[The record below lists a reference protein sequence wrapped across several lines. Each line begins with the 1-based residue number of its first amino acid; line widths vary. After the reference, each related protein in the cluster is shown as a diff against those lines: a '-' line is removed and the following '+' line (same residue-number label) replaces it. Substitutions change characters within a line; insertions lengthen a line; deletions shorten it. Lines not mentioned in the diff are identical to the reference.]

1 ISCVVASAL
10 ADNGAGSKTASVEE
24 FVTSHRVPA
33 SIARPSDYNE
43 NDENDDAA
51 DDDDDDD
58 DDDVVDV
65 ERKTM
70 AKNGKHAKKVA
81 PKLESFDK
89 KPANLEQP
97 RRFDFVDEDRADNDA
112 VVAAKRQVRVELEN
126 FGDTGVL
133 HEDGVRRSDA
143 YKSRLQGQRD
153 SLIPGVRVSDEYP
166 TTMMPVLTTPR
177 ETRAFDFVPVN
188 IIRDDGKE
196 TSFRERNFGDFG
208 DVSLVPAGT
217 NSRIQVKKGPNGK
230 DYEYEYVY
238 YYYDEEDE
246 NKAGTADS
254 AVTNSY
260 DVPSR
265 TTPAPRRG
273 GSSPNRNKYAN
284 VERSSTVEPASNEVI
299 PNRNGNRGRQLVE
312 TEDVSEERLPT
323 NTRFPP
329 SYEIN
334 WCDDRSRSSHNT
346 GTTEPSRTRGNRP
359 RPGLDL
365 VDSSSF
371 RTHQEGPEFPQV
383 LPKGP
388 VRFLG
393 VTPNEENGEERAVT
407 RGRARPQKVQE
418 PAPVE
423 EIVEDAP
430 APTTRRRPI
439 STLSSEIDVET
450 RGSLR
455 ASEERE
461 DEQEDASSPTEK
473 ARDRQSSA
481 ENAKREREDSDSPS
495 TTSANTENP
504 TTEYPSSMDKVALDL
519 YAFVQQG
526 QNNLVD
532 ASGTDSSSD
541 VTTTSNEENT
551 TDLAAAT
558 ELSATTV
565 TLEPITTTTATTTTT
580 TTTTTTAASPTES
593 TTVATTTA
601 GTTTTIGTT
610 TTTTEPPTTTQAAV
624 GRGKFRRPGIGG
636 ITTGSRNRFK
646 SNGSGSTSTSTEA
659 PAEPTQRTRNRFG
672 GNGSNGGGFKRNRP
686 GQKQPP
692 LPEEDAVQKESA
704 SSVHAERPSP
714 GATTRGRFRGSG
726 STRSVTSSTPA
737 TPSNGGSTSSS
748 NGASSGVSR
757 PSFNKLNINRRRGR
771 PTTTAPNGSEESQES
786 AKETAQES
794 LTTAPKSTSATRARL
809 PAPGVRPVIKPGAR
823 INLRPKPGQ
832 STTTTTAAPLS
843 ADKEEESSIDE
854 PAGEGTEEETHEM
867 FEKSKEEKEKHSC
880 RNALPGTSKQF
891 IPFQKAPAETSP
903 PPTRSTTVNPLNK
916 LRNRNR
922 LQVHPKTTT
931 RAPVSLAS
939 RRSPLLPRRKATEPP
954 VPPSQDEA
962 SEEPEASSSGE
973 TEPTE
978 PTSAETSTA
987 ASTKH
992 EETRG
997 LSGLLA
1003 PRRRITPRRP
1013 GQIVPRE

>member
-1 ISCVVASAL
+1 MWIKFALLISCTIANTL
-10 ADNGAGSKTASVEE
+10 ADNGPRSKAVSIEE
-24 FVTSHRVPA
+24 FVTSHKVPEN
-33 SIARPSDYNE
+33 IARPSDY
-43 NDENDDAA
+43 DE
-51 DDDDDDD
+51 D

-65 ERKTM
+65 ERKTIS
-70 AKNGKHAKKVA
+70 KHGKHTKKVI
-81 PKLESFDK
+81 PKFESFDK
-89 KPANLEQP
+89 KLGDLDPV
-97 RRFDFVDEDRADNDA
+97 RRFDFVDEDKATNGNN
-112 VVAAKRQVRVELEN
+112 AKRQVRVELEN

-133 HEDGVRRSDA
+133 QEDGIRRSDTHR
-143 YKSRLQGQRD
+143 SRLQSNKD
-153 SLIPGVRVSDEYP
+153 SVIPGVHVSDEYP

-177 ETRAFDFVPVN
+177 EARAFDFVPVN

-196 TSFRERNFGDFG
+196 TSFHERNFGDFS

-265 TTPAPRRG
+265 TTSAPRRG
-273 GSSPNRNKYAN
+273 GSSANRSKYSN

-299 PNRNGNRGRQLVE
+299 PNRNNNRGRQLVDA
-312 TEDVSEERLPT
+312 EDVSEERLPT

-329 SYEIN
+329 
-334 WCDDRSRSSHNT
+334 RSRSNHNT
-346 GTTEPSRTRGNRP
+346 ATTEPSRTRGNRP

-393 VTPNEENGEERAVT
+393 VTPNEDNGEERAT
-407 RGRARPQKVQE
+407 ARGRGRPQRVQE

-423 EIVEDAP
+423 ELVEDVP

-439 STLSSEIDVET
+439 TTMSPQTEGEAV
-450 RGSLR
+450 RGSSHG
-455 ASEERE
+455 SEEKE
-461 DEQEDASSPTEK
+461 EQTEETSSSTEK
-473 ARDRQSSA
+473 SRDKQPSL
-481 ENAKREREDSDSPS
+481 EKQEYEDSDSSS
-495 TTSANTENP
+495 TTSASTASTATEDP

-532 ASGTDSSSD
+532 ASSSEATDSSSD
-541 VTTTSNEENT
+541 ESTISNEEAT
-551 TDLAAAT
+551 TDLSAVT
-558 ELSATTV
+558 DMSATTV
-565 TLEPITTTTATTTTT
+565 TLEPTTI
-580 TTTTTTAASPTES
+580 TTAASPTEPM
-593 TTVATTTA
+593 TTTAATTTTVS
-601 GTTTTIGTT
+601 TTTTTT
-610 TTTTEPPTTTQAAV
+610 TTTTEPPTTTTTQAPA

-636 ITTGSRNRFK
+636 TTGSRNRFK
-646 SNGSGSTSTSTEA
+646 SNGGGSTTTTEA

-686 GQKQPP
+686 GQKQASV
-692 LPEEDAVQKESA
+692 EEDAVQKESS
-704 SSVHAERPSP
+704 SSVHAERPSSS
-714 GATTRGRFRGSG
+714 TRSRFRGTG
-726 STRSVTSSTPA
+726 STRSVSSTTPA
-737 TPSNGGSTSSS
+737 TSNGGSTAAS
-748 NGASSGVSR
+748 NGPSGISR

-771 PTTTAPNGSEESQES
+771 PTTNAPNASEESQES
-786 AKETAQES
+786 TRSETAKETAQES
-794 LTTAPKSTSATRARL
+794 VTTAPKSTVRGRL
-809 PAPGVRPVIKPGAR
+809 PATGVRPVIKPGAR
-823 INLRPKPGQ
+823 INLRSKPGH
-832 STTTTTAAPLS
+832 STTTTTTTPLP

-854 PAGEGTEEETHEM
+854 PAGEGTEEETHE
-867 FEKSKEEKEKHSC
+867 
-880 RNALPGTSKQF
+880 
-891 IPFQKAPAETSP
+891 APAETSP

-939 RRSPLLPRRKATEPP
+939 RRSPLLPRRKVTEAP
-954 VPPSQDEA
+954 VAQSSQEEA
-962 SEEPEASSSGE
+962 SEEADSSSE
-973 TEPTE
+973 TEATE
-978 PTSAETSTA
+978 AISAETSTA

-997 LSGLLA
+997 LGGLLA

-1013 GQIVPRE
+1013 GQIISRE

>member
-1 ISCVVASAL
+1 MWMKLVLLISCVVANAL
-10 ADNGAGSKTASVEE
+10 ADNGSGSKTVSVEE

-33 SIARPSDYNE
+33 SIARPSDYNDE
-43 NDENDDAA
+43 DSDDGGGSDDDNDN
-51 DDDDDDD
+51 DDDDDD

-65 ERKTM
+65 ERKTI

-89 KPANLEQP
+89 KPANLEPP
-97 RRFDFVDEDRADNDA
+97 RRFDFVDEDRAGNDA
-112 VVAAKRQVRVELEN
+112 AVAAKRQVRVELEN

-143 YKSRLQGQRD
+143 HKPRLQGQRD

-196 TSFRERNFGDFG
+196 TSFRERNFGDFS

-230 DYEYEYVY
+230 DYEYE
-238 YYYDEEDE
+238 
-246 NKAGTADS
+246 
-254 AVTNSY
+254 
-260 DVPSR
+260 

-273 GSSPNRNKYAN
+273 GSSTNRNKYTN

-312 TEDVSEERLPT
+312 TEDVSEERLPA

-329 SYEIN
+329 
-334 WCDDRSRSSHNT
+334 RSRSSHNT

-359 RPGLDL
+359 RPSLDL

-371 RTHQEGPEFPQV
+371 RTHQEGPEFPQI

-393 VTPNEENGEERAVT
+393 VTPNEENAEERAVT
-407 RGRARPQKVQE
+407 RGRARPHRVQE

-423 EIVEDAP
+423 EMVEDAP
-430 APTTRRRPI
+430 APTTRRRPT
-439 STLSSEIDVET
+439 SALSPEVDVET
-450 RGSLR
+450 RGSSR
-455 ASEERE
+455 ASDERE
-461 DEQEDASSPTEK
+461 DEKEEAAASSPTEK
-473 ARDRQSSA
+473 ARDKQSSA
-481 ENAKREREDSDSPS
+481 ENAKREYEDSDSPS
-495 TTSANTENP
+495 TISANTENP

-532 ASGTDSSSD
+532 ASGTDSSSSD

-551 TDLAAAT
+551 TDFAAAT
-558 ELSATTV
+558 ELSATTL
-565 TLEPITTTTATTTTT
+565 TLEPITTTV
-580 TTTTTTAASPTES
+580 ASPTES
-593 TTVATTTA
+593 TTVAAAATS
-601 GTTTTIGTT
+601 TTISTTISTTTT
-610 TTTTEPPTTTQAAV
+610 TTTTESPTTTQAAV

-636 ITTGSRNRFK
+636 IATGSRNRFK
-646 SNGSGSTSTSTEA
+646 SNGGGSTSTEA

-686 GQKQPP
+686 GQKQPA
-692 LPEEDAVQKESA
+692 LLEEDAVQKESA

-714 GATTRGRFRGSG
+714 AAATRGRFRGSG
-726 STRSVTSSTPA
+726 STRSVASSTTA
-737 TPSNGGSTSSS
+737 TPSNGGSSTSSA
-748 NGASSGVSR
+748 NGVSR

-786 AKETAQES
+786 TRAETLKETTQES
-794 LTTAPKSTSATRARL
+794 LAAAPKSTLASRARL
-809 PAPGVRPVIKPGAR
+809 PATGVRPVIKPGAR
-823 INLRPKPGQ
+823 INLRPKQSGQ

-843 ADKEEESSIDE
+843 ADKEEESSVDE
-854 PAGEGTEEETHEM
+854 PAGEGTEEETHE
-867 FEKSKEEKEKHSC
+867 
-880 RNALPGTSKQF
+880 
-891 IPFQKAPAETSP
+891 APAETSP
-903 PPTRSTTVNPLNK
+903 PPTRSTTLNPLNK

-954 VPPSQDEA
+954 VAPPSHSDEA
-962 SEEPEASSSGE
+962 SEEPEASSSSE

-1013 GQIVPRE
+1013 GQIISRE

>member
-1 ISCVVASAL
+1 MWMKLVLLISCVVANAL
-10 ADNGAGSKTASVEE
+10 ADNGSGSKTASVEE

-43 NDENDDAA
+43 NDEDSDVGG
-51 DDDDDDD
+51 DDDDDD

-65 ERKTM
+65 ERKTI

-89 KPANLEQP
+89 KPANLEPP
-97 RRFDFVDEDRADNDA
+97 RRFDFVDEDRAGNDA
-112 VVAAKRQVRVELEN
+112 AVAAKRQVRVELEN

-143 YKSRLQGQRD
+143 HKSRLQGQRD

-196 TSFRERNFGDFG
+196 TSFRERNFGDFS

-273 GSSPNRNKYAN
+273 GSSTNRNKYTN

-329 SYEIN
+329 
-334 WCDDRSRSSHNT
+334 RSRSSHNT

-359 RPGLDL
+359 RPSLDL

-371 RTHQEGPEFPQV
+371 RTHQEGPEFPQI

-393 VTPNEENGEERAVT
+393 VTPNEENAEERAVT
-407 RGRARPQKVQE
+407 RGRARPQRVQE

-423 EIVEDAP
+423 EMVEDAP

-439 STLSSEIDVET
+439 SALSPEIDVET
-450 RGSLR
+450 RGSSR
-455 ASEERE
+455 ASEERG
-461 DEQEDASSPTEK
+461 DEKEEAAASSPTEK
-473 ARDRQSSA
+473 ARDKQSSA
-481 ENAKREREDSDSPS
+481 ENAKREYEDSDSPS
-495 TTSANTENP
+495 TISANTENP

-532 ASGTDSSSD
+532 ASGTDSSSSD
-541 VTTTSNEENT
+541 VTITSNEENT

-565 TLEPITTTTATTTTT
+565 TLEPITTTT
-580 TTTTTTAASPTES
+580 TTTTAASPTES
-593 TTVATTTA
+593 TTVTAAAISTTV
-601 GTTTTIGTT
+601 GTTTTISTT
-610 TTTTEPPTTTQAAV
+610 TTTTESPTTTQAAV

-636 ITTGSRNRFK
+636 IATASRNRFK
-646 SNGSGSTSTSTEA
+646 SNGGGSTSTEA

-692 LPEEDAVQKESA
+692 LLEEDAVQKESA
-704 SSVHAERPSP
+704 SSVQAERPSP
-714 GATTRGRFRGSG
+714 AATTRGRFRGSG
-726 STRSVTSSTPA
+726 STRSVISSTTA
-737 TPSNGGSTSSS
+737 TPSNGGSSTSST
-748 NGASSGVSR
+748 NGVSR

-771 PTTTAPNGSEESQES
+771 PTTTAPNSSEESQES
-786 AKETAQES
+786 TRAETLKETAQES
-794 LTTAPKSTSATRARL
+794 LAATPKSTSAVRARL
-809 PAPGVRPVIKPGAR
+809 PTTGVRPVIKPGAR
-823 INLRPKPGQ
+823 INLRPKQSGQ
-832 STTTTTAAPLS
+832 STTTAAPLS
-843 ADKEEESSIDE
+843 ADKEEESSVDE
-854 PAGEGTEEETHEM
+854 PAGEGTEEETHE
-867 FEKSKEEKEKHSC
+867 
-880 RNALPGTSKQF
+880 
-891 IPFQKAPAETSP
+891 APAETSP

-954 VPPSQDEA
+954 VVPPSHSDEA
-962 SEEPEASSSGE
+962 SEEPEASSSSE
-973 TEPTE
+973 IEPTE

-1013 GQIVPRE
+1013 GQIISRE